1 MFQVFPVSIGKD
13 NGVRTPLKAVGNSR
27 EVSGTIGKRA
37 IRSIGSHLRFPAPS
51 SSFVAK
57 TMQASAEESSLI
69 LCRAQFVLC
78 KINIGYFLFHHFSF
92 TWQLVALWQGQKRQ
106 IYTFATTQIKLITPI
121 RFKKR
126 SFMSFLKPH
135 THPFGLD
142 LKPKCNCFTQI
153 ID

>member
-1 MFQVFPVSIGKD
+1 MSKSTYFTGQPVYSQVIKLLD
-13 NGVRTPLKAVGNSR
+13 KAKIQQISLETLGSERYV
-27 EVSGTIGKRA
+27 KRLT
-37 IRSIGSHLRFPAPS
+37 GWKH
-51 SSFVAK
+51 
-57 TMQASAEESSLI
+57 
-69 LCRAQFVLC
+69 
-78 KINIGYFLFHHFSF
+78 
-92 TWQLVALWQGQKRQ
+92 
-106 IYTFATTQIKLITPI
+106 LITPI